1 MVKMGLISIEDIK
14 SSFTS
19 FSFMLISLLLFLR
32 KPMKMFIIIFM
43 CETGCRSLLCVL
55 LIFSLKALPLPND
68 QIEFNNLYV

>member
-43 CETGCRSLLCVL
+43 CETCCRSLLCVL

>member
-14 SSFTS
+14 CSFT
-19 FSFMLISLLLFLR
+19 SFMLISLLLFLR

>member
-14 SSFTS
+14 CSFT
-19 FSFMLISLLLFLR
+19 SFMLISLLLFLR
-32 KPMKMFIIIFM
+32 KTMKMFIIIFM
-43 CETGCRSLLCVL
+43 CETCCRSLLRVL